1 MKPFDQNGLFHSD
14 FGNDQ
19 VRRLAIRGAGITVF
33 TGGFGLAIQTI
44 TTIILARLLTPQDF
58 GVVTMVTTFSL
69 LLANFGLNGF
79 TEAVLQTEKLSH
91 SIASNLFWIN
101 VGIGLGLTILLAASG
116 PLMAH
121 LYHDSVVAKV
131 AIGMAPTILLT
142 SLSVLHI
149 ALLKRAMWFSAT
161 STNEVISR
169 AISLLT
175 SIIFAWIGWGYWALV
190 VGALMQPLSQ
200 TIGAWVL
207 CSWLPGRP
215 TRSPGTAKL
224 VQFAMNVY
232 GRFTLNYFA
241 RNTDN
246 LLVGWR
252 FGSNALGFYKKAYD
266 LFVLSAG
273 QLTAPIT
280 NVAVAALS
288 RYNPRSEEYRQ
299 NLLNAISVT
308 SFIGM
313 GLSGVFVL
321 IGKDLIRVLL
331 GARWDPAGQIF
342 TFFAPGIGAMLL
354 YFVHGWIHL
363 SIGRADRWFRWGIL
377 EIVVTFLFF
386 LIGLPWGPDG
396 IAVAWSASYWVLT
409 LPSLWYAGRPIDF
422 GVAPVV
428 SVLWRY
434 IGAAILA
441 GSIVFLTVPRLSHL
455 LTPLGTFDIA
465 ALRAISV
472 SLLFGL
478 AYMLAV
484 VVFHGGTKP
493 LVQFGRIFV
502 DMTSRRTQGK
512 AIPPDS
518 LSPRNEP
525 QEQTSSSGVERRP
538 LVSILIPAFNSEE
551 WIADTLKSALAQ
563 TWEPKEI
570 IVVDDGSTDRTLSV
584 VRSFS
589 SAGVR
594 VVTQRN
600 QGAAAARNHALRLSR
615 GEYIQWLD
623 ADDLLA
629 PDKIALQMEEAIK
642 SDNKRI
648 LLSSAFG
655 KFKYRYY
662 RTKFLPSSL
671 WRDQK
676 AADWLVSKLS
686 QNVYMQTATW
696 LVSRELTEG
705 SGPWDIRLLGDDD
718 GEYFCRVL
726 LACDRVKFVPE
737 ARVYYRAPWFGTLS
751 HVGSSKPK
759 IDAHWLSMQ
768 LHIGYLRSIED
779 SDRVRR
785 ACLRY
790 LQSCFIYFYPERQEI
805 IQSAQSLAKELGGQ
819 LSPPQLNWKY
829 SWICKLFGWR
839 VVKGLQARIPRLR
852 WWFLKTWD
860 KTLFRVRTRFSRVS
874 L

>member
-1 MKPFDQNGLFHSD
+1 
-14 FGNDQ
+14 
-19 VRRLAIRGAGITVF
+19 
-33 TGGFGLAIQTI
+33 
-44 TTIILARLLTPQDF
+44 
-58 GVVTMVTTFSL
+58 
-69 LLANFGLNGF
+69 
-79 TEAVLQTEKLSH
+79 
-91 SIASNLFWIN
+91 
-101 VGIGLGLTILLAASG
+101 
-116 PLMAH
+116 
-121 LYHDSVVAKV
+121 
-131 AIGMAPTILLT
+131 
-142 SLSVLHI
+142 
-149 ALLKRAMWFSAT
+149 
-161 STNEVISR
+161 
-169 AISLLT
+169 
-175 SIIFAWIGWGYWALV
+175 
-190 VGALMQPLSQ
+190 
-200 TIGAWVL
+200 
-207 CSWLPGRP
+207 
-215 TRSPGTAKL
+215 
-224 VQFAMNVY
+224 MNVY

-288 RYNPRSEEYRQ
+288 RYNSRSEEYRQ

-331 GARWDPAGQIF
+331 GAKWDPAGQIF

-396 IAVAWSASYWVLT
+396 IAVAWSASFWVLT
-409 LPSLWYAGRPIDF
+409 LPSLWYAGKPIGF
-422 GVAPVV
+422 GVGPVV

-434 IGAAILA
+434 IAAAILA
-441 GSIVFLTVPRLSHL
+441 GSIVFLAIPPLSHFL
-455 LTPLGTFDIA
+455 PPLGTFDIA
-465 ALRAISV
+465 ALRSLSV
-472 SLLFGL
+472 SLLFCL
-478 AYMLAV
+478 AYLLAV

-493 LVQFGRIFV
+493 LVQFARIFA

-512 AIPPDS
+512 AIPSDS
-518 LSPRNEP
+518 LSQKNVP
-525 QEQTSSSGVERRP
+525 QQASSNGDEHRP

-584 VRSFS
+584 VRNFV

-594 VVTQRN
+594 IVTQTN

-615 GEYIQWLD
+615 GDYVQWLD

-629 PDKIALQMEEAIK
+629 PDKIALQMEEASK
-642 SDNKRI
+642 SVNKRI

-662 RTKFLPSSL
+662 RTKFLPTPL

-696 LVSRELTEG
+696 LVSRELTEV

-737 ARVYYRAPWFGTLS
+737 AKVYYRAPWFGTLS
-751 HVGSSKPK
+751 HVGSSKRK
-759 IDAHWLSMQ
+759 IEAHWLSMQ

-790 LQSCFIYFYPERQEI
+790 LQTCFIYFYPERPEI

-819 LSPPQLNWKY
+819 LSPPQLNWK
-829 SWICKLFGWR
+829 
-839 VVKGLQARIPRLR
+839 
-852 WWFLKTWD
+852 
-860 KTLFRVRTRFSRVS
+860 
-874 L
+874 